1 MTIKE
6 VLHNRWFKFG
16 IWAALYLAWVI
27 WLGNYWWLL
36 GLLVIFD
43 IFITKK
49 VRWAFWRPKDKKKK
63 NVLLEWVDAIIFALV
78 VATFLR
84 IFFIEAY
91 VIPSSSMERTLLT
104 GDYLFVSKLA
114 YGPKI
119 PETPVSM
126 PLVHNVMPV
135 TGGKSYSEIVKWP
148 YRRLAGFS
156 DVKRGDIVVFA
167 FPNGDTVLTALPG
180 ADYHEVARINGRK
193 YAEEVYGPILTRPRD
208 KKDNYVKRCVA
219 VAGDTLLIK
228 DGKVIVNGIPEKFR
242 EGVQNTYRVVTNGLP
257 INAKILEGMNMNLS
271 EVLYDPTMPG
281 YPALPL
287 NDEEVEKI
295 GRMGNVQSISR
306 NIDRY
311 SEVMPD
317 AMLRIFPY
325 SENHK
330 WTRDNY
336 GPVWIPEKGAEI
348 ELTKENLPLY
358 SRAITAYEGN
368 SLEVKD
374 DGIYINGV
382 LSDRYTFKQDYY
394 FMMGDNRHNSA
405 DSRYWGFVPE
415 DHVIGKPVIIWFST
429 DKGKPFPS
437 SIRWNRLFKLV

>member
-1 MTIKE
+1 M
-6 VLHNRWFKFG
+6 
-16 IWAALYLAWVI
+16 
-27 WLGNYWWLL
+27 
-36 GLLVIFD
+36 
-43 IFITKK
+43 
-49 VRWAFWRPKDKKKK
+49 
-63 NVLLEWVDAIIFALV
+63 
-78 VATFLR
+78 
-84 IFFIEAY
+84 
-91 VIPSSSMERTLLT
+91 
-104 GDYLFVSKLA
+104 
-114 YGPKI
+114 
-119 PETPVSM
+119 
-126 PLVHNVMPV
+126 
-135 TGGKSYSEIVKWP
+135 
-148 YRRLAGFS
+148 
-156 DVKRGDIVVFA
+156 
-167 FPNGDTVLTALPG
+167 
-180 ADYHEVARINGRK
+180 
-193 YAEEVYGPILTRPRD
+193 
-208 KKDNYVKRCVA
+208 
-219 VAGDTLLIK
+219 IK

-295 GRMGNVQSISR
+295 GRMGNVESISR

-368 SLEVKD
+368 RLEVKD